1 MFRALVL
8 AIILIPSIGRGQD
21 YQMVR
26 SDFVHFFLDENGNDH
41 GMRMDT
47 IFVEGSDSVLMNYLT
62 FRHPDLEVI
71 DACVPSWLGAKT
83 VVRPNGENLFFNSD
97 GDTIHIETLA
107 QLNDNWNLFSI
118 DPASYLEA
126 TVTDVSPTVILD
138 AAVEVKTISIQSRDL
153 LGNPLVHPL
162 NGKTIKISN
171 SLGII
176 QGFDFHLFPNDTTQI
191 EIAGMENPN
200 KGVHRLTY
208 DEAYDFLVGDEFHF
222 KYEKSEDAS
231 ITPSYWEKR
240 IHRVVGVENQTNERR
255 VAFEVW
261 QWTQQFNGPPS
272 PFNLVQTSTY
282 YNDTVLIESINDLL
296 TESMP
301 SEVTFMFDT
310 ADGIG
315 FLHEIRFQH
324 FETSN
329 IPSVTFWGEE
339 NSQYYLDTDGLWPL
353 NPSVS
358 GWNYTISAYGKG
370 LGRTYWTHQI
380 GNGVEY
386 LNEEEELIYFK
397 KGNQE
402 WGTPYSISEI
412 MSVENLR
419 NPTERVAAYPNPIN
433 IGDLLN
439 LGATYNFVD
448 LLDVSGKSILSVRNA
463 NVIATENLS
472 SGIYFVKT
480 ESDSGV
486 SIQKLI
492 VTD

>member
-1 MFRALVL
+1 
-8 AIILIPSIGRGQD
+8 
-21 YQMVR
+21 
-26 SDFVHFFLDENGNDH
+26 
-41 GMRMDT
+41 
-47 IFVEGSDSVLMNYLT
+47 
-62 FRHPDLEVI
+62 
-71 DACVPSWLGAKT
+71 
-83 VVRPNGENLFFNSD
+83 
-97 GDTIHIETLA
+97 
-107 QLNDNWNLFSI
+107 
-118 DPASYLEA
+118 
-126 TVTDVSPTVILD
+126 
-138 AAVEVKTISIQSRDL
+138 
-153 LGNPLVHPL
+153 
-162 NGKTIKISN
+162 
-171 SLGII
+171 
-176 QGFDFHLFPNDTTQI
+176 
-191 EIAGMENPN
+191 MENPN

-222 KYEKSEDAS
+222 KFEKSEDAS

-272 PFNLVQTSTY
+272 PLNLVQSSTY
-282 YNDTVLIESINDLL
+282 YNDTVIIESVNDLL

-301 SEVTFMFDT
+301 DEGRFMFDT
-310 ADGIG
+310 TDGIG

-339 NSQYYLDTDGLWPL
+339 NPYYYLNTDGLWPL

-386 LNEEEELIYFK
+386 LHEEEELIYFK

-448 LLDVSGKSILSVRNA
+448 LLDVSGKSILSVRNT
-463 NVIATENLS
+463 NVIGTENLS

-480 ESDSGV
+480 ESAAGIG
-486 SIQKLI
+486 IQKLI